1 MLDVVSNACASIEDQ
16 DAHPHSLMLHKKPL
30 ADSPRTLTLMPIYR
44 PFSFLKTSH
53 ASLSVL
59 NTAPLIIT
67 CSVVAVV
74 GNLMQS

>member
-1 MLDVVSNACASIEDQ
+1 MLYVSNACASIAAQ
-16 DAHPHSLMLHKKPL
+16 DATPLHQCYTKKPL
-30 ADSPRTLTLMPIYR
+30 VDAPLALTLMPIYR
-44 PFSFLKTSH
+44 PFSFLNTSH

-74 GNLMQS
+74 GNFV